1 MQLLNSDQSG
11 TSTHNRSG
19 ELGDQALAFEM
30 AQDEIELLREQIASL
45 QQYLY
50 EQAWELQAVEHELH
64 ETNHELERMNA
75 ENHQLVKAE
84 LMFLRNIKEFAK
96 IFSSPKRTDRKALI
110 KLLDQFSENI
120 ASSKKIEPIE
130 ISPDDTVAVFRSNRT
145 SKSDLQEKLKKK
157 QFRSRMKVTTQRL
170 HFKQGLR

>member
-11 TSTHNRSG
+11 TSTHNRFR
-19 ELGDQALAFEM
+19 EPWDQALALEM

-50 EQAWELQAVEHELH
+50 GQAWELQAVEQELH
-64 ETNHELERMNA
+64 ETNQEVQRMNA
-75 ENHQLVKAE
+75 ENHQLVEAK

-96 IFSSPKRTDRKALI
+96 IFSSHERTDRKALI
-110 KLLDQFSENI
+110 RLLDQFSENI

-130 ISPDDTVAVFRSNRT
+130 MSPDYTVAVFRSNRT
-145 SKSDLQEKLKKK
+145 LANLQ
-157 QFRSRMKVTTQRL
+157 
-170 HFKQGLR
+170 G